1 VGEQIGEDL
10 VTLAVLAKKQQS
22 HAQKATESLAAV
34 AADLEKQLTALQNTI
49 PAVRR
54 AAEQGAREAS
64 GQAFAGASEA
74 AAKAMDAA
82 SQPVIA
88 RLETTTQAAAALEGQ
103 LRRVVA
109 WFSWRLTARIAA
121 IFGTGVLVL
130 WLVGWGVSWWYQDQR
145 EALAAEV
152 EQFRAHAAHLE
163 VVECES
169 HGGPKGGMCL
179 PIKIKALY
187 GEPKDKVLYYPVW

>member
-1 VGEQIGEDL
+1 MGEQINEDL
-10 VTLAVLAKKQQS
+10 VTLAVVAKKQQS
-22 HAQKATESLAAV
+22 QAEKATESLAAT
-34 AADLEKQLTALQNTI
+34 AARLEEQLEALQSTI

-82 SQPVIA
+82 SRPVIA

-103 LRRVVA
+103 LRRVVG

-163 VVECES
+163 VVECEP
-169 HGGPKGGMCL
+169 HGGPKGRTCL
-179 PIKIKALY
+179 PIKTGSLY
-187 GEPKDKVLYYPVW
+187 GDPDKKVLYYPVW